1 VLSSFLQASERR
13 NAERAP
19 DLLLSTMATPIVPSP
34 ELELPNMNEG
44 ELLPDPKFTSFSTT
58 DTSSPDVSSP
68 LGLAALPYISP
79 LATTPI
85 ERTSS
90 LKSQNDGTF
99 DFPESQYPLP
109 DSPSGGI
116 SASRD
121 DAETIDTV
129 VPSPSLDDNASVMIV
144 KPFVPA
150 QSSILGPIAMVPH
163 SMELGLDDEISKDV
177 ISRPESAGLASNPA
191 VLHIQTLTV
200 DNAPDSRHDTA
211 EKLVSSSPSPESA
224 PTRAAELAKQEVSG
238 QIPGHRALH
247 CRLCQIDT
255 CSDPTA
261 TMCGHMFCYKCI
273 TKSVMET
280 PRCPV
285 CSTPTLL
292 YCLFRLHL
300 SS

>member
-1 VLSSFLQASERR
+1 
-13 NAERAP
+13 
-19 DLLLSTMATPIVPSP
+19 M
-34 ELELPNMNEG
+34 
-44 ELLPDPKFTSFSTT
+44 
-58 DTSSPDVSSP
+58 
-68 LGLAALPYISP
+68 GLAALPCISP

-85 ERTSS
+85 ERISS

-129 VPSPSLDDNASVMIV
+129 VPSPPLNDKASVVIM
-144 KPFVPA
+144 KPLVPA
-150 QSSILGPIAMVPH
+150 QSPTLGPIAMISH
-163 SMELGLDDEISKDV
+163 SMDLGLEDEINKDV
-177 ISRPESAGLASNPA
+177 ILRPESTGLSSNPE
-191 VLHIQTLTV
+191 VLHIQTLTGKLLLSPWAADKTYTYLED

-224 PTRAAELAKQEVSG
+224 PTTAAELAKQEVSG

-261 TMCGHMFCYKCI
+261 TMCGHMFCYKYVSFVSSHSNRGF
-273 TKSVMET
+273 T
-280 PRCPV
+280 
-285 CSTPTLL
+285 CSLPDV
-292 YCLFRLHL
+292 
-300 SS
+300 